1 MKNCLSNH
9 QLVFGVI
16 AHANPARLRELLDAL
31 DDYRVIVH
39 LDKSV
44 GRIDYFESLDVIPEN
59 VVLIDLD
66 DSVSVNWGG
75 MSMVDAEIA
84 IVSKFLEISREDS
97 YLFFLSGECFPI
109 KSLRNLEREL
119 FSMNCDF
126 VANIALIQNVFSEN
140 GRSLMSR
147 YSNYWFRDLKFLSKI
162 KNRKSFLYRLRNLV
176 IKILEH
182 VANSFLPSREAKKPV
197 MVGTQWI
204 CGSRKFF
211 EFAHTQ
217 YPYYRDEFKFSL
229 APDEIIFHTIFYRN
243 YNLFREAIVVSE
255 SNPVVDALFHI
266 IHPSLS
272 YEWGIS
278 DLLNIQESGKYFAR
292 KMSPELRRYF
302 YSWLEEE

>member
-1 MKNCLSNH
+1 
-9 QLVFGVI
+9 LVFGVI
-16 AHANPARLRELLDAL
+16 AHANPAKLRELLRAL

-44 GRIDYFESLDVIPEN
+44 GRIDYFESLGVIPEN
-59 VVLIDLD
+59 VVFIDLD

-75 MSMVDAEIA
+75 ISIVDAEIA

-109 KSLRNLEREL
+109 RNLRNLEHEL
-119 FSMNCDF
+119 FSMSGDF
-126 VANIALIQNVFSEN
+126 VANISLIQNIFSEN
-140 GRSLMSR
+140 GLSLMSR
-147 YSNYWFRDLKFLSKI
+147 YSNYWFRDLKLFSKV
-162 KNRKSFLYRLRNLV
+162 KNRKSLLYRLRNLL
-176 IKILEH
+176 IKILED
-182 VANSFLPSREAKKPV
+182 VANFILPSREAKKPV

-229 APDEIIFHTIFYRN
+229 APDEIMFHTIFYRN
-243 YNLFREAIVVSE
+243 CNLFREAIVVSE
-255 SNPVVDALFHI
+255 LNPVVDALFHI

-272 YEWGIS
+272 YEWRMS
-278 DLLNIQESGKYFAR
+278 DLLHIQESGKYFAR
-292 KMSPELRRYF
+292 KMSPELRHYF
-302 YSWLEEE
+302 YSLLEKEW